1 MKSRHRLALGLG
13 VVLLTVFGSM
23 SEAAAQY
30 GPPRPYYAPPPPP
43 RGVYRGGLLFGLGG
57 GFGLLESDFCGQA
70 CGAAFAGE
78 IHIGGMLNP
87 RLAVMFDA
95 WGTLR
100 PWSDPSGLSHTTSNT
115 FLTGALQY
123 WVTDIVWLKGGLGLA
138 YTRIITEGVSLSD
151 DDTGLAL
158 WGAAGIEVLQSY
170 NFALDIQFRFGN
182 GFYDVVPDTQNYAL
196 LLGVNWY

>member
-70 CGAAFAGE
+70 AEKRRVVASDLQEA
-78 IHIGGMLNP
+78 
-87 RLAVMFDA
+87 LAHPHARHRHVE
-95 WGTLR
+95 R
-100 PWSDPSGLSHTTSNT
+100 VH
-115 FLTGALQY
+115 LTVPAHRAQE
-123 WVTDIVWLKGGLGLA
+123 LA
-138 YTRIITEGVSLSD
+138 NH
-151 DDTGLAL
+151 A
-158 WGAAGIEVLQSY
+158 
-170 NFALDIQFRFGN
+170 
-182 GFYDVVPDTQNYAL
+182 P
-196 LLGVNWY
+196 